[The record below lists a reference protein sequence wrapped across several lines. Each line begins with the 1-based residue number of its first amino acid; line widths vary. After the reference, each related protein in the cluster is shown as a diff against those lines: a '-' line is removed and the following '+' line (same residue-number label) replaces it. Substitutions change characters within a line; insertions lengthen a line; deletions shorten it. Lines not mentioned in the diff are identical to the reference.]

1 MTGCLVFHR
10 VADAVLHRLHER
22 TRLWALTL
30 MLALLC
36 YAIPYMNSVFQVL
49 YTVAV
54 ASVFYPSERVLRMKE
69 EVNAIGNPHGLLH
82 RILHL
87 YY

>member
-1 MTGCLVFHR
+1 
-10 VADAVLHRLHER
+10 
-22 TRLWALTL
+22 
-30 MLALLC
+30 
-36 YAIPYMNSVFQVL
+36 
-49 YTVAV
+49 V
-54 ASVFYPSERVLRMKE
+54 ASVFYPSERVLRMKD